1 MDKRYIVT
9 LDMYVHAR
17 DDKHAISKAKMIANR
32 QAHQYGN
39 RCNVVEVVENPFG
52 CPTTRTVFTIK
63 D

>member
-9 LDMYVHAR
+9 VDMYVYAR
-17 DDKHAISKAKMIANR
+17 NDKHAVSKAKMIANR
-32 QAHQYGN
+32 QDQQYGN
-39 RCNVVEVVENPFG
+39 RCNVVEVAENPFA